1 MSKFFIYPP
10 SPLLIYLNYSPSPTR
25 TLPSKRLS
33 IVCERGLGWGT
44 ILSLFIYSVGKVKC
58 SAGFSL
64 DVGGNRV
71 AIPTLLSTK
80 FPLPNSGRAGVG
92 NN

>member
-1 MSKFFIYPP
+1 MGILGFQDGFLVAPHPHSYEILTYFYDC
-10 SPLLIYLNYSPSPTR
+10 S
-25 TLPSKRLS
+25 LPNSDSAEQTIEYRLR
-33 IVCERGLGWGT
+33 EGALGWGT

-71 AIPTLLSTK
+71 AIPTLLSTY
-80 FPLPNSGRAGVG
+80 LS
-92 NN
+92 

>member
-33 IVCERGLGWGT
+33 IVCERGWGGGQPGGEKLGEGARRAGEGLPVGNIQAAPGWGA
-44 ILSLFIYSVGKVKC
+44 KK
-58 SAGFSL
+58 AQ
-64 DVGGNRV
+64 
-71 AIPTLLSTK
+71 PK
-80 FPLPNSGRAGVG
+80 
-92 NN
+92 